1 MHPDYGET
9 FIGMP
14 TDRYE
19 IDRNKVFEHLAH
31 APIVEAVIEI
41 KCPPQVSWDE
51 DTIPDEVA
59 KLLQGYQLL
68 DSRSE
73 YSQNV
78 NIKDNVHVPEAMEKV
93 GWKGVR
99 YRSEDE
105 TYVAAFNRDGFV
117 FSRVGNYET
126 WAKFSAEAMRIWEVH
141 RSIASPSDVH
151 RIGLRFINRI
161 PLPSGEVKLDDFM
174 YDGPKPPKDLDF
186 RISGFLHKNI
196 LSVPGHPYLINIVRT
211 SSPSPSAGGDVDYA
225 IILDID
231 VYLQETFEVDDSRIQ
246 GHLEDMRILKNEVF
260 WGSIPP
266 ALLESLR
273 GDN

>member
-1 MHPDYGET
+1 MS
-9 FIGMP
+9 

-19 IDRNKVFEHLAH
+19 IDRGKDFGHLEH

-41 KCPPQVSWDE
+41 KCPPQVPWNE
-51 DTIPDEVA
+51 DTIPDEVG
-59 KLLQGYQLL
+59 KLLSGYQLL

-73 YSQNV
+73 YSQTV
-78 NIKDNVHVPEAMEKV
+78 NFEDNVPIPESMEKV

-105 TYVAAFNRDGFV
+105 SYIAAFNRDGFV
-117 FSRVGNYET
+117 FSRVGRYET
-126 WAKFSAEAMRIWEVH
+126 WEKFSAEASRVWKVH
-141 RSIASPSDVH
+141 RSLARPSDVH

-161 PLPSGEVKLDDFM
+161 RLPSSGIDLDDFI
-174 YDGPKPPKDLDF
+174 YPGPQPPKNLGF
-186 RISGFLHKNI
+186 PIVSFLHKDTFA
-196 LSVPGHPYLINIVRT
+196 VPGNPYLINIIRT

-231 VYLQETFEVDDSRIQ
+231 VYLQETFEVDDIKIE

-260 WGSIPP
+260 WGSIPRP
-266 ALLESLR
+266 LLENLR
-273 GDN
+273 GDSG

>member
-1 MHPDYGET
+1 
-9 FIGMP
+9 MP

-19 IDRNKVFEHLAH
+19 IDRNKEFEHLAH

-41 KCPPQVSWDE
+41 KCPPQVPWDE
-51 DTIPDEVA
+51 DTVPDKVG
-59 KLLQGYQLL
+59 KLLPGYQLL

-73 YSQNV
+73 YSQTV
-78 NIKDNVHVPEAMEKV
+78 NIENSVPIPESMKKV

-105 TYVAAFNRDGFV
+105 IYIAAFNRDGFV
-117 FSRVGNYET
+117 FSRVDGYET
-126 WAKFSAEAMRIWEVH
+126 WAKFSTEAMRIWEVH

-161 PLPSGEVKLDDFM
+161 PLPGGEVELDDYM
-174 YDGPKPPKDLDF
+174 YDGPKPPRDLNF
-186 RISGFLHKNI
+186 LISGFLHKNI
-196 LSVPGHPYLINIVRT
+196 ISVPGLPYLINIVRT

-231 VYLQETFEVDDSRIQ
+231 VYLQETFEVDDRKIQ
-246 GHLEDMRILKNEVF
+246 EHLADMRVLKNEVF

-266 ALLESLR
+266 ALLEELK
-273 GDN
+273 GDSK

>member
-1 MHPDYGET
+1 
-9 FIGMP
+9 MP

-19 IDRNKVFEHLAH
+19 IDRDKGFGHLEH

-41 KCPPQVSWDE
+41 KSPPQVPWDE
-51 DTIPDEVA
+51 DTIPDEVG
-59 KLLQGYQLL
+59 KLLPGYQLL

-73 YSQNV
+73 YSQLV
-78 NIKDNVHVPEAMEKV
+78 NFEDNVPIPESMEKV

-99 YRSEDE
+99 YRSDDE
-105 TYVAAFNRDGFV
+105 SYIAAFNRDGFV
-117 FSRVGNYET
+117 FSRVGSYET
-126 WAKFSAEAMRIWEVH
+126 WEKFSAEASRVWKVH
-141 RSIASPSDVH
+141 KSLARPSDVN

-161 PLPSGEVKLDDFM
+161 RLPGGEVELDDYM
-174 YDGPKPPKDLDF
+174 YDGPKPPRDLNF
-186 RISGFLHKNI
+186 LISGFLHKNI
-196 LSVPGHPYLINIVRT
+196 LSVPGHAYLINIVRA
-211 SSPSPSAGGDVDYA
+211 SSPSPSTGGDVDYA

-231 VYLQETFEVDDSRIQ
+231 VYLQETFEVDDNRIQ

-260 WGSIPP
+260 WSSIPP